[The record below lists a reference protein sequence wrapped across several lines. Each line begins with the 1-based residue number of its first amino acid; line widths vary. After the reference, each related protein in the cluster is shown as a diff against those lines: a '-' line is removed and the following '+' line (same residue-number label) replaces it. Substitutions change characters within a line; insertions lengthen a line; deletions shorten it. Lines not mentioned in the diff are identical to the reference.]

1 MALGQPYPPCLW
13 LQNVS
18 FPGGH
23 FSAVQI
29 VSKDLQV
36 PDKLITTLASYVPAL
51 IKHRLAADPTPID
64 IPQSHHF
71 PTAVLYADISGF
83 TALTERLAHHGP
95 AGAEELTSLLNT
107 YFGRLIR
114 RITDHGGDVVKFAG
128 DALIALWPAPSDEH
142 LRQAVHRAAQCGLAV
157 QEQLNNF
164 DAGAGI
170 RLSLRLALGAGDML
184 TMHLGGVYNR
194 WEFLVAGWPLVQV
207 GDVSHLAAPG
217 EITLTPPAW
226 DFIRDVAAGEK
237 ITRHNTTGIR
247 LHRLTTSIPT
257 VPLALPSL
265 SKNTAD
271 GLKTY
276 IPGAILARLAAGQRG
291 WLAELR
297 RITVLFVN
305 LSALDYGMPLE
316 QAQTVM
322 RTLQTAIYRY
332 EGSINKLSVDD
343 KGVTLIAGFG
353 LPPLAHEDDAIRG
366 VQAALDMHSELR
378 ALGLHGAI
386 GITTGRA
393 FCGAVGN
400 DLRREYTMIGDVV
413 NLSARLMQAAD
424 GTILCDAATY
434 RATQNSAALELLLGV
449 DLDGS
454 GAVGDV
460 PFFEELSP
468 ILVKGKSAPVPV
480 YRPRNQGRMTVD
492 PHMLPTPL
500 VGRLA
505 EQALLTEKL
514 QRLHR
519 ERESSVLLI
528 EGEAGMGKSLLVS
541 ELLQQ
546 ARVLAVTT
554 LVGAGSAIEKSTP
567 YHAWRPVFKQF
578 FKLDDMPDD
587 LPARRAAV
595 LKKVQQLC
603 TGQSLPGGSATAV
616 ELTPLLNSVLPLDWP
631 DNELTAQ
638 MSGKV
643 RADNTHNLL
652 VCILRQ
658 VVTRRG
664 AVEPPI
670 LLVLEDARWLDSASW
685 GLARLVAEQVPS
697 LMMVLAVRPLLAP
710 VPDDYT
716 QLLALPRARKIPLG
730 QLAQEDVSALI
741 SQRLGVAHLP
751 AALSQLVYDKA
762 EGNPFFTEELVY
774 ALRDSGLITVSD
786 SRCTL
791 APEAGNPQSLRLPD
805 TIQGVITSRI
815 DRLTPS
821 QQLTLKVASVIGRAF
836 EYVTLHDIHPIE
848 LEKPHLSDYLNTLD
862 KMDITQIDQPEPSL
876 AYIFRQT
883 IIQEVAYNMMLFAQ
897 RRELHQAVARWYEK
911 TYTED
916 LSPHYSVLA
925 YHWRRANVIPKA
937 TEYLEK
943 AGDEALKTFAN
954 EEATEFFSHA
964 LQLVEPQPGNESVAP
979 PDDNLLRQ
987 RARWEMKLGQA
998 YVNWV
1003 RFGDGQAHLERGLGL
1018 LGYPVP
1024 RGRLKLIFGLGW
1036 EAARQLVWWLL
1047 PKLSVRKNVDRT
1059 ALKEA
1064 SQAYDGLTA
1073 VYYFA
1078 GETLLSLYAAFRS
1091 LNLAEKLGPSPELA
1105 RGSTAV
1111 GAIMGFVPAHRVA
1124 QTYCYRAVN
1133 MTRKFD
1139 DVPAKMWVWLG
1150 TGMYYAGVG
1159 NWSRATHLFEQVI
1172 ESAER
1177 LGDRY
1182 RWDDGVGNLAVVKYF
1197 QGDLATSMQ
1206 LWQDVLASARRRSD
1220 AHNQAWAL
1228 RGVVYGLLPQGKF
1241 DEAFSALENLQRLL
1255 AQDAH
1260 IIDEALRIDLH
1271 GLLAWVQTVRHN
1283 LPAANESTDAAF
1295 TLIANNMPT
1304 SYLSLPGYAALAEMH
1319 LNRWEAEVVAGSG
1332 IQIYQLPETATVR
1345 RIRSK
1350 LTRPAQ
1356 RACGALKKYARVF
1369 PVGRARANLLQ
1380 GRFEWLSNRPRLA
1393 RELWGIGLDAA
1404 CQLSMPFEEALIRF
1418 EMGRHLPPEHP
1429 ERAEHLRRAAAT
1441 FEQLGADFH
1450 YQHVKEAIACK
1461 THP

>member
-1 MALGQPYPPCLW
+1 
-13 LQNVS
+13 
-18 FPGGH
+18 
-23 FSAVQI
+23 
-29 VSKDLQV
+29 V

-64 IPQSHHF
+64 APRSDNF
-71 PTAVLYADISGF
+71 PAAVLYADISGF

-114 RITDHGGDVVKFAG
+114 HITDHGGDVVKFAG
-128 DALIALWPAPSDEH
+128 DALIALWPATDDRQ
-142 LRQAVHRAAQCGLAV
+142 LRQAVHRAAQCALVV
-157 QEQLNNF
+157 QRQLNNF

-170 RLSLRLALGAGDML
+170 RLSLRLTLGAGQML

-194 WEFLVAGWPLVQV
+194 WEFLVAGEPLVEV
-207 GDVSHLAAPG
+207 GDVEHLANPG
-217 EITLTPPAW
+217 DIFLTPPAW
-226 DFIRDVAAGEK
+226 DLLRDVAVGQAMSRNNISGV
-237 ITRHNTTGIR
+237 R
-247 LHRLTTSIPT
+247 LHRLTTAPPAE
-257 VPLALPSL
+257 PLALPPL
-265 SKNTAD
+265 SKTMAD

-366 VQAALDMHSELR
+366 VQAALDIHAELR
-378 ALGLHGAI
+378 ELGLQSAI
-386 GITTGRA
+386 GVTTGRA
-393 FCGAVGN
+393 FCGTVGN
-400 DLRREYTMIGDVV
+400 DVRREYTMIGDVV
-413 NLSARLMQAAD
+413 NLSARLMQAAEN
-424 GTILCDAATY
+424 TILCDGATY
-434 RATQNSAALELLLGV
+434 QAVQNSAALELLLGV

-460 PFFEELSP
+460 PYFEELSP

-480 YRPRNQGRMTVD
+480 YRPRHQGRMTVD
-492 PHMLPTPL
+492 PHLFQTPL
-500 VGRLA
+500 VGRTA
-505 EQALLTEKL
+505 EQLLLTEKL
-514 QRLHR
+514 QALHR
-519 ERESSVLLI
+519 ERSGSVLLI
-528 EGEAGMGKSLLVS
+528 EGEAGMGKSQLVS
-541 ELLQQ
+541 EILQQ
-546 ARVLAVTT
+546 ARVLNVTT

-578 FKLDDMPDD
+578 FKLDELPDD
-587 LPARRAAV
+587 PEVRRAAV
-595 LKKVQQLC
+595 LEKVEQLC
-603 TGQSLPGGSATAV
+603 HGQPLPGSSATAA
-616 ELTPLLNSVLPLDWP
+616 ELAPLLDAVLPLDWS

-652 VCILRQ
+652 VCLLRQ
-658 VVTRRG
+658 TVSRRG

-685 GLARLVAEQVPS
+685 GLARLVAAQVS
-697 LMMVLAVRPLLAP
+697 ALMMVLATRPLLAP

-716 QLLALPRARKIPLG
+716 RLLALPHAQKVQLG
-730 QLAQEDVSALI
+730 HLAQEEVAALI
-741 SQRLGVAHLP
+741 RQRLGVSHLP
-751 AALSQLVYDKA
+751 AALSRLVYEKA

-774 ALRDSGLITVSD
+774 ALRDSGLITVTHD
-786 SRCTL
+786 RCTL
-791 APEAGNPQSLRLPD
+791 SQKTADPQALRLPD
-805 TIQGVITSRI
+805 TIQGIITSRI

-836 EYVTLHDIHPIE
+836 EYVTLHDVHPIDI
-848 LEKPHLSDYLNTLD
+848 EKPHLSDYLNTLD
-862 KMDITQIDQPEPSL
+862 KMDITQIDQPEPNL
-876 AYIFRQT
+876 AYIFKQT
-883 IIQEVAYNMMLFAQ
+883 ITQEVAYNMMLFAQ
-897 RRELHQAVARWYEK
+897 RRELHQAVARWFEK
-911 TYTED
+911 TYADD
-916 LSPHYSVLA
+916 LSPHYAVLA

-954 EEATEFFSHA
+954 EEAVEFFSQA
-964 LQLVEPQPGNESVAP
+964 LQLAESAAESDDHPPVATP
-979 PDDNLLRQ
+979 RQ

-1003 RFGDGQAHLERGLGL
+1003 RFSDGQAHLEQGLAL

-1024 RGRLKLIFGLGW
+1024 RSNPGLIVGLAW
-1036 EAARQLVWWLL
+1036 EVARQFVWWLL
-1047 PKLSVRKNVDRT
+1047 PKFSLRKQVDRA
-1059 ALKEA
+1059 ALREA

-1111 GAIMGFVPAHRVA
+1111 GAIIGFVPVHRVA

-1139 DVPAKMWVWLG
+1139 DMPAKMWVWLG

-1159 NWSRATHLFEQVI
+1159 NWPRAAHLFEQI
-1172 ESAER
+1172 IDAADR

-1197 QGDLATSMQ
+1197 QGDLPASAQ
-1206 LWQDVLASARRRSD
+1206 LWQDTLASARRRND
-1220 AHNQAWAL
+1220 VHNQAWAL
-1228 RGVVYGLLPQGKF
+1228 RGVVYCLLPQGKF
-1241 DEAFSALENLQRLL
+1241 DEAFSALENLQHLL
-1255 AQDAH
+1255 AQDTH
-1260 IIDEALRIDLH
+1260 IVDEALRIDLY
-1271 GLLAWVQTVRHN
+1271 GLLALVQAQRGH
-1283 LPAANESTDAAF
+1283 LPQADEAARAAF
-1295 TLIANNMPT
+1295 ELIAKNMPT
-1304 SYLSLPGYAALAEMH
+1304 SYLSLPGYAGLAEMF
-1319 LNRWEAEVVAGSG
+1319 LNRWESELAAGLN
-1332 IQIYQLPETATVR
+1332 IEIYQLPVTPQAR
-1345 RIRSK
+1345 GHRSTF
-1350 LTRPAQ
+1350 TRPAR

-1380 GRFEWLSNRPRLA
+1380 GRFEWLSGRPRLA
-1393 RELWGIGLDAA
+1393 RELWRISLEAARQLDMPLEAA
-1404 CQLSMPFEEALIRF
+1404 LAHFET
-1418 EMGRHLPPEHP
+1418 GRHLPPEHP
-1429 ERAEHLRRAAAT
+1429 ERAQHLHRAAEF
-1441 FEQLGADFH
+1441 FEQAGAEFH
-1450 YQHVKEAIACK
+1450 LQQVKEAIQCT